1 MTYKGAP
8 LMSERQNWGTPDS
21 FMQYLRDQFMFTPDV
36 DLCASKSNT
45 KASKYYCEDNSCLSQ
60 IDWNGKN
67 YWMNPP
73 FGKEL
78 PLFIEKVEE
87 QFNKGNIERA
97 MVLVPARTD
106 TKWFH
111 NMMKGNVHCCY
122 FIKGRF
128 NFVHPDLNCSG
139 ANAPFPSILVEWK
152 KPKNIF
158 DYSLEPRFETL
169 ELTTTER
176 GF

>member
-8 LMSERQNWGTPDS
+8 LMSINQCWGTPDS
-21 FMQYLRDQFMFTPDV
+21 FMDYLRDHLLFVPDV
-36 DLCASKSNT
+36 DLCASSENK
-45 KASKYYCEDNSCLSQ
+45 KASIYYTKDNSCLLPLNW
-60 IDWNGKN
+60 IHGDNF
-67 YWMNPP
+67 WMNPP

-111 NMMKGNVHCCY
+111 KMMKGKVHCCY

-128 NFVHPDLNCSG
+128 NFVHPDSVKG
-139 ANAPFPSILVEWK
+139 ANAPFPSILVEWRK
-152 KPKNIF
+152 RKNIF
-158 DYSLEPRFETL
+158 DYPLTPKFETL
-169 ELTTTER
+169 ELSPKER